1 MGKIIKT
8 EEDGWG
14 CVPELKEVVEYIEE
28 CSHHTYEINNCV
40 RVSSLEDLVFELRNN
55 LQYAIHALDAID
67 VDREFKTI
75 EEEEEDITDEE
86 YDELYKK
93 TRGL

>member
-14 CVPELKEVVEYIEE
+14 CVPELKGAIQHIED
-28 CSHHTYEINNCV
+28 CSHDIYEINNCV
-40 RVSSLEDLVFELRNN
+40 RSTPLEDLVYELRTN

-67 VDREFKTI
+67 VDREFETI
-75 EEEEEDITDEE
+75 EEEDLSEEE
-86 YDELYKK
+86 YDELYNKS
-93 TRGL
+93 RGL

>member
-1 MGKIIKT
+1 MSNIIKT
-8 EEDGWG
+8 DEDGWG
-14 CVPELKEVVEYIEE
+14 CVPELKEVVRNIEE

-40 RVSSLEDLVFELRNN
+40 RVSSLEDLVYELRTN

-67 VDREFKTI
+67 VDREFETI
-75 EEEEEDITDEE
+75 EEEEEDMTDEE
-86 YDELYKK
+86 YETFYNK